1 MTAVGEKGSRISGGQ
16 RQRIGIAR
24 ALYNDPN
31 ILVFDEATN
40 ALDVQTEKSVINEIF
55 TLGKDKTII
64 FVSHNLENLRFCENI
79 FEIKDR
85 TLSKIN

>member
-1 MTAVGEKGSRISGGQ
+1 M
-16 RQRIGIAR
+16 
-24 ALYNDPN
+24 
-31 ILVFDEATN
+31 